1 MLSHCLLVPWQLET
15 GIKGVT
21 PGVDTEQYLAGRER
35 ELRTLGGLSMA
46 ALAAATQL
54 FDSWCTR
61 TLGVAIGTLNLL
73 LLVGLVT
80 SAVRQVRRLACLC
93 VLFATYVELKR

>member
-1 MLSHCLLVPWQLET
+1 
-15 GIKGVT
+15 VT
-21 PGVDTEQYLAGRER
+21 PGLDTEQYLAGRER

-54 FDSWCTR
+54 FDAWCTR

-73 LLVGLVT
+73 LLVGLIT
-80 SAVRQVRRLACLC
+80 SAVRQVRRQTRLRLHTHSADTRKVGLQP
-93 VLFATYVELKR
+93 VLP